1 MRTGA
6 KTRERNTIMRE
17 LYAEHTANAPRLRTD
32 TFFIDYENT
41 YRYRGFMDETFRY
54 IEEFQLLKPKLWRR
68 FVQQFR
74 EDADGADAGWR
85 GEYWGKMM
93 RGACFVYSYTQNVNL
108 YQILTQTVADMMESA
123 DENGRISSYAAE
135 REFDGWDI
143 WNRKYVL
150 LGMQYFLEICRESA
164 FAQRILD
171 SMRKQAD
178 YIMGKIGRK
187 EEGKIPITSA
197 TRHWRGLN
205 SSSLLEPIVRLYSL
219 TNEKKYL
226 DFAGYIVDSGGTDVE
241 NIFELAYKDEFY
253 PYQYPVTKA
262 YEMISC
268 FEGLLEYYRIKGVE
282 WHRKA
287 VIRFA
292 DKILESD
299 FTVIGGCGCT
309 HELFDHSSVR
319 QANTTN
325 GEIMQETCVTVT
337 LMKFFCQLNL
347 LTGDS
352 RYADAFEISLYNAYL
367 GAVNTEKVIE
377 PGISKEH
384 PDWKIEPL
392 PFDSYSPLTA
402 GTRGGGIGGLKV
414 MSDHHYYGC
423 CACIGPAGIGLVP
436 KMQLLT
442 GEKGFVMN
450 LFINGTVETKTPDGR
465 KLIFDTRTEYPKDGT
480 VMITVRTEQAEEF
493 ELLIRNPY
501 WSKTT
506 ELSVNGKRT
515 DTTKG
520 YICVGREWKDGDSIA
535 VSFDMRTEAIYPIP
549 YGEQV
554 LMNKVVWGHNYM
566 VSTYDREDPIACR
579 HIALRRGPVM
589 LAQENRLG
597 CSVDTPVSMK
607 VNEDGTMDAVLPE
620 QDTAP
625 YPHIV
630 EVQIPLTDG
639 SVMTVTDYASAGKL
653 WTKESKMAVWML
665 TE

>member
-1 MRTGA
+1 M
-6 KTRERNTIMRE
+6 
-17 LYAEHTANAPRLRTD
+17 
-32 TFFIDYENT
+32 
-41 YRYRGFMDETFRY
+41 
-54 IEEFQLLKPKLWRR
+54 
-68 FVQQFR
+68 
-74 EDADGADAGWR
+74 
-85 GEYWGKMM
+85 
-93 RGACFVYSYTQNVNL
+93 
-108 YQILTQTVADMMESA
+108 
-123 DENGRISSYAAE
+123 
-135 REFDGWDI
+135 
-143 WNRKYVL
+143 
-150 LGMQYFLEICRESA
+150 
-164 FAQRILD
+164 
-171 SMRKQAD
+171 
-178 YIMGKIGRK
+178 
-187 EEGKIPITSA
+187 
-197 TRHWRGLN
+197 
-205 SSSLLEPIVRLYSL
+205 
-219 TNEKKYL
+219 
-226 DFAGYIVDSGGTDVE
+226 
-241 NIFELAYKDEFY
+241 
-253 PYQYPVTKA
+253 
-262 YEMISC
+262 
-268 FEGLLEYYRIKGVE
+268 
-282 WHRKA
+282 
-287 VIRFA
+287 
-292 DKILESD
+292 
-299 FTVIGGCGCT
+299 IGGCGCT

-480 VMITVRTEQAEEF
+480 VVITVHTEQAEEF

-520 YICVGREWKDGDSIA
+520 YICVSREWKDGDSIA

-549 YGEQV
+549 YGEQI

-607 VNEDGTMDAVLPE
+607 VNEDGTVDAVLQE

-639 SVMTVTDYASAGKL
+639 SAMTVTDYASAGKL